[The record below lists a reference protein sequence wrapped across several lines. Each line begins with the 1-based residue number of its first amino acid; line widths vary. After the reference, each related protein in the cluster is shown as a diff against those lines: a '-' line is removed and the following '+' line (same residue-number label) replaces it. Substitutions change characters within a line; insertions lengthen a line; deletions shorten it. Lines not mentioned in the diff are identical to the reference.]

1 MFEGSLV
8 NAYGDEKVIDG
19 CAVFGC
25 LNLHGTPFS
34 SEKTVK
40 AISHMHVRGNGLG
53 GGFAVYGLYPNH
65 KDHYALHIMY
75 QSREAKRETESFL
88 ADSFDIVEDEE
99 IPTRDNGRVCDPP
112 ILWRYFVVP
121 RTEPRFH
128 DDYVVRKMT
137 ALNSGERGAFVF
149 SSGKDT
155 GVFKG
160 VGFAEDIAD
169 FYRLEEYK
177 GYLWTAHSR
186 FPTNTPGWWGGAH
199 PFSILDW
206 SVVHNGEI
214 SSYGTNKRFLES
226 YGYRCT
232 LQTDTEVMAY
242 ALDLLVRRH
251 KLPLDVAAKVLSPPF
266 WSQIDLM
273 GQEER
278 SFYTTIRQVYASLLM
293 NGPFAV
299 IVARR
304 GEMAGLTDRIR
315 LRPLTAGV
323 TKDALYLSSEE
334 AAIRIVCPEVER
346 VWSPKGGDPVIG
358 RVGQKTVESERTV
371 SIRVRA

>member
-1 MFEGSLV
+1 
-8 NAYGDEKVIDG
+8 
-19 CAVFGC
+19 
-25 LNLHGTPFS
+25 
-34 SEKTVK
+34 
-40 AISHMHVRGNGLG
+40 
-53 GGFAVYGLYPNH
+53 
-65 KDHYALHIMY
+65 
-75 QSREAKRETESFL
+75 
-88 ADSFDIVEDEE
+88 
-99 IPTRDNGRVCDPP
+99 
-112 ILWRYFVVP
+112 
-121 RTEPRFH
+121 
-128 DDYVVRKMT
+128 
-137 ALNSGERGAFVF
+137 
-149 SSGKDT
+149 
-155 GVFKG
+155 

-358 RVGQKTVESERTV
+358 RVGQETVESERTV